1 MNNHDTLHKYNVY
14 VLLKYIFGLSFILI
28 IITIFENAYH
38 FRNKAAISYIEVFS
52 FLLCGSVFLFA
63 KRRITVIHFDKQNN
77 SVSITEFF
85 LFRTTTTTIN
95 CKNISLSYKREALSI
110 RGKSLVFRICI
121 NNTPKY
127 KIMSDMDGWTD
138 DMLFDLIETF
148 KYFNSE
154 IKISYD

>member
-38 FRNKAAISYIEVFS
+38 FRTKGDVSYTFVFG
-52 FLLCGSVFLFA
+52 FLLYCSVFLFA

-127 KIMSDMDGWTD
+127 KIMSAMDGWTD

-154 IKISYD
+154 IKISYN

>member
-14 VLLKYIFGLSFILI
+14 VMLKYISGLSFFLI
-28 IITIFENAYH
+28 IIAIFENAFH
-38 FRNKAAISYIEVFS
+38 FRNKAAISYTFVFV
-52 FLLCGSVFLFA
+52 FLLCCSVFLFA

-77 SVSITEFF
+77 SVSITAFF

-127 KIMSDMDGWTD
+127 KTMSDMDGWSD
-138 DMLFDLIETF
+138 DMLFDLIEIF

-154 IKISYD
+154 IKISYN